1 MDPAILKAGLTP
13 LFLPVPPMFESSVG
27 YCGESRFV
35 AFYWGACDELCFF
48 DDSLASGT
56 IDSTG
61 WLVFASHPA
70 VRRHFQS
77 IDFGSAD
84 HPDKRLLLDRSAR
97 RFHIGE
103 REAVEAFLE
112 ARAYPGGKTSAHDS
126 GKWTVTLDQF
136 ISMAGNIE
144 ELLSRELCPEE
155 MIRRLSARQA
165 VCTELKKW
173 LDRLGQGG

>member
-48 DDSLASGT
+48 DDSMASGT

-61 WLVFASHPA
+61 WLVFASHPS

-77 IDFGSAD
+77 LDFGSVDNPAS
-84 HPDKRLLLDRSAR
+84 HLLLLDRKER

-103 REAVEAFLE
+103 REAVEGFLE
-112 ARAYPGGKTSAHDS
+112 ALACPEGKPVPRQAGRGTI
-126 GKWTVTLDQF
+126 TLDHF
-136 ISMAGNIE
+136 IDMAGSIE

-165 VCTELKKW
+165 VCTELRRW
-173 LDRLGQGG
+173 LDRLG